1 MVAPIVVLG
10 PQRLVP
16 TLRDAIAEL
25 GAFEPRTAHYALATA
40 GWEERENEDR
50 ELSEHLGGRCVNL
63 RLFQRAEDVFQRD
76 PALFQGLLRRNER
89 LGKLQDLYRL
99 RLAHAL
105 DAARALLYRANPED
119 DLELLEIER
128 RSAIEEIRVLDAFHF
143 QRVRELHSAFDAEW
157 HPFERASIARH
168 RNEIERLLEQTSCV
182 CIAGGHVGVLL
193 NRLRL
198 FGIASYLG
206 SKPIFCWSAGAM
218 ALAERVIVFHDEPP
232 EGKGDAEVLEAGLGI
247 VRGLV
252 PLPHARRRLKLE
264 DTTRVALFARRFGP
278 SICAALDERT
288 QVTWDGRRWHGAGG
302 TKELRPDGQLLEI
315 AA

>member
-1 MVAPIVVLG
+1 MVASVVVLG

-25 GAFEPRTAHYALATA
+25 AAFEPRTARYALVTA

-50 ELSEHLGGRCVNL
+50 ELADHLGGRSVNL
-63 RLFQRAEDVFQRD
+63 RLFQRAEEVFQRD
-76 PALFQGLLRRNER
+76 PALFQALLRRNER

-143 QRVRELHSAFDAEW
+143 QRVRELHSAFEAEW
-157 HPFERASIARH
+157 HPLERDSIAPH
-168 RNEIERLLEQTSCV
+168 RNEIERLLEQVSCV

-198 FGIASYLG
+198 FGLGSYLG

-218 ALAERVIVFHDEPP
+218 ALAERVIVFHDDPP
-232 EGKGDAEVLEAGLGI
+232 EGKGNAEVFEAGLGI

-252 PLPHARRRLKLE
+252 PLPHARRRLNLE
-264 DTTRVALFARRFGP
+264 DPLRVALFARRFGP

-288 QVTWDGRRWHGAGG
+288 RVIWNGRRWEGKNG
-302 TKELRPDGQLLEI
+302 TQELTPDGKLAEI